1 MTHQIRI
8 LVVDDDSS
16 VLLGLCDYL
25 EDEGYDTVATDS
37 AEEALAL
44 LEKHHFRVVIV
55 DIRLPGMD
63 GNDFVINASKISSGM
78 EFIIHTGST
87 EYFLP
92 EQLKK
97 LGIRKEDVFNKPV
110 GDLDVIGEAIKRKT
124 GG

>member
-1 MTHQIRI
+1 MTQQIRI

-25 EDEGYDTVATDS
+25 EDEGFYTVAVAS
-37 AEEALAL
+37 GEEALEV
-44 LEKHHFRVVIV
+44 LEKNHFQVVIV

-63 GNDFVINASKISSGM
+63 GNDFVLKASKISTGM
-78 EFIIHTGST
+78 AFIIHTGST

-92 EQLKK
+92 GQLKK
-97 LGIRKEDVFNKPV
+97 LGIGKEDVFNKPLV
-110 GDLDVIGEAIKRKT
+110 DLDVIRDAIKRKT